1 MVLLLSPMKI
11 PEIFVAKVRDYLLN
25 PRNDRLK
32 TVLME
37 LIDNLEAEET
47 DRQAM
52 RWMVEGI
59 ESGSVTLDYLFEEE

>member
-1 MVLLLSPMKI
+1 MKI

-32 TVLME
+32 TVLLE
-37 LIDNLEAEET
+37 LIDDLDAEET
-47 DRQAM
+47 DREAM
-52 RWMVEGI
+52 RWMVDGI

>member
-1 MVLLLSPMKI
+1 MKI

-32 TVLME
+32 TVLLD

>member
-1 MVLLLSPMKI
+1 MKI
-11 PEIFVAKVRDYLLN
+11 PEIFVAKVRDYLLK

-37 LIDNLEAEET
+37 LIDDLEGEET

>member
-1 MVLLLSPMKI
+1 MKI

-32 TVLME
+32 TVLLE
-37 LIDNLEAEET
+37 LIDDLDAEET

-52 RWMVEGI
+52 RWMVDGI

>member
-1 MVLLLSPMKI
+1 MKV
-11 PEIFVAKVRDYLLN
+11 PEMFVAKVRDYLLN

-32 TVLME
+32 SVLLTM
-37 LIDNLEAEET
+37 IDDLEAEEI

-59 ESGSVTLDYLFEEE
+59 ESGSVRLDFLQQLGEEE

>member
-1 MVLLLSPMKI
+1 MKI

-32 TVLME
+32 TVLLE
-37 LIDNLEAEET
+37 LIDDFDAEEN

>member
-1 MVLLLSPMKI
+1 MKI

-37 LIDNLEAEET
+37 LIDDLEGEEN

>member
-1 MVLLLSPMKI
+1 M
-11 PEIFVAKVRDYLLN
+11 FVAKVRDYLLN

-32 TVLME
+32 SVLLTM
-37 LIDNLEAEET
+37 IDDLEADEI

-59 ESGSVTLDYLFEEE
+59 ESGSVRLDFLQQFGEEE

>member
-1 MVLLLSPMKI
+1 M
-11 PEIFVAKVRDYLLN
+11 AKVRDYLLN

-37 LIDNLEAEET
+37 LINDLDAEET
-47 DRQAM
+47 DREAM

>member
-1 MVLLLSPMKI
+1 MKI
-11 PEIFVAKVRDYLLN
+11 PQIFVAKVRDYLLN

-37 LIDNLEAEET
+37 LIDNLDAEET

>member
-1 MVLLLSPMKI
+1 MKI

-37 LIDNLEAEET
+37 LIDDLEGEET

-59 ESGSVTLDYLFEEE
+59 ESGSVTLDYLFEQE

>member
-1 MVLLLSPMKI
+1 MKI

-32 TVLME
+32 TVLLD

-47 DRQAM
+47 DREAM
-52 RWMVEGI
+52 GWMVEGI

>member
-1 MVLLLSPMKI
+1 MKI

-32 TVLME
+32 TVLLK
-37 LIDNLEAEET
+37 LIDDLDAEET
-47 DRQAM
+47 DREAM
-52 RWMVEGI
+52 RWMVDGI

>member
-1 MVLLLSPMKI
+1 M
-11 PEIFVAKVRDYLLN
+11 AKVRDYLLN

-37 LIDNLEAEET
+37 LIDDLDAEET
-47 DRQAM
+47 DQEAM

>member
-1 MVLLLSPMKI
+1 MKI

-37 LIDNLEAEET
+37 LIDDLEAEET

>member
-1 MVLLLSPMKI
+1 MKI

-37 LIDNLEAEET
+37 LIDDLDAEET
-47 DRQAM
+47 DRKAM

>member
-1 MVLLLSPMKI
+1 MKI

-37 LIDNLEAEET
+37 LINDLDAEET
-47 DRQAM
+47 DREAM

>member
-1 MVLLLSPMKI
+1 MVRLLSDMKI

-32 TVLME
+32 TVLLE
-37 LIDNLEAEET
+37 LIDDFDAEEN

>member
-1 MVLLLSPMKI
+1 
-11 PEIFVAKVRDYLLN
+11 
-25 PRNDRLK
+25 
-32 TVLME
+32 ME

>member
-1 MVLLLSPMKI
+1 MVRLLSSMKI
-11 PEIFVAKVRDYLLN
+11 PQIFVAKVRDYLLN

-37 LIDNLEAEET
+37 LIDNLDAEET

>member
-1 MVLLLSPMKI
+1 MKI

-32 TVLME
+32 TVLLD

-47 DRQAM
+47 DREAM

>member
-1 MVLLLSPMKI
+1 MKI

>member
-1 MVLLLSPMKI
+1 MKI

-32 TVLME
+32 TVLLE
-37 LIDNLEAEET
+37 LIDDLEGEEI
-47 DRQAM
+47 DREAM

>member
-1 MVLLLSPMKI
+1 MKI

-32 TVLME
+32 TVLLE
-37 LIDNLEAEET
+37 LIDDLEGEET
-47 DRQAM
+47 DREAM
-52 RWMVEGI
+52 RWMVDGI

>member
-1 MVLLLSPMKI
+1 MKI

-37 LIDNLEAEET
+37 LIDDLEAEET
-47 DRQAM
+47 DRDAM

-59 ESGSVTLDYLFEEE
+59 ESGSVTLNYLFEEE

>member
-1 MVLLLSPMKI
+1 MKI

-37 LIDNLEAEET
+37 LIDDLEAEET

-59 ESGSVTLDYLFEEE
+59 ESGSVTLNYLFEEE

>member
-1 MVLLLSPMKI
+1 MKI

-47 DRQAM
+47 DREAM